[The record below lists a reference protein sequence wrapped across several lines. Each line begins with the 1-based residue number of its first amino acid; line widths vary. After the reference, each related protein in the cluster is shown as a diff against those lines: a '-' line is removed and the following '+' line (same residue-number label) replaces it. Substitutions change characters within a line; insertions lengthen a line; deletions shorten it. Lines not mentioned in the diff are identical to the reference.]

1 MRFIRESE
9 ITTPSAT
16 GSAPPESPVPAP
28 RATNGT
34 PRAWQARTT
43 ACTCSVVSGRT
54 TSDGTTRCPVS
65 PSHS

>member
-1 MRFIRESE
+1 MRASE

-16 GSAPPESPVPAP
+16 GSAPPDSPVPAP

-34 PRAWQARTT
+34 REALQARTT
-43 ACTCSVVSGRT
+43 ACTCSVVSTRQ
-54 TSDGTTRCPVS
+54 TSAGTTRRPVS